1 MGIDKVNRSGRVAGS
16 SVRGIAQS
24 SGGKSSGSFQQQ
36 LGSQLK
42 EQYRQRVTALFDE
55 ISEQAAYIIENVD
68 MGAFEKYRQLIAALL
83 EEVTSNAYRLE
94 SEYVLDP
101 SGRQRVYEI
110 IRTIDKKLENLAA
123 DILSRNSKHI
133 DYICRMDEI
142 RGLIMD
148 MLL

>member
-1 MGIDKVNRSGRVAGS
+1 MSRVSRSGQMTGS
-16 SVRGIAQS
+16 SVRSVAQS
-24 SGGKSSGSFQQQ
+24 SGGNSSRSFQQQ

-42 EQYRQRVTALFDE
+42 EQYRERVTALFNE
-55 ISEQAAYIIENVD
+55 INEQAAHIVETAD
-68 MGAFEKYRQLIAALL
+68 MVAFEKYRRLIAALL
-83 EEVTSNAYRLE
+83 EEVTNNAYRLE
-94 SEYVLDP
+94 SECVLDP